1 MKSQSQGAR
10 QISGA
15 MENLREGATAS
26 AESLTMFASSLDDL
40 RQAIGELKQEAS
52 QFRVAG

>member
-1 MKSQSQGAR
+1 
-10 QISGA
+10 

-26 AESLTMFASSLDDL
+26 AESLAMFASSLDDL